1 MATVAKDFKIKNGL
15 IVEGSTGTIN
25 NYDILTKSSADQ
37 TYIIGLIGGAA
48 TPTNTP
54 NTVVLRDG
62 SGNFAAGTIT
72 ASLSGNVTG
81 DLTGNVTGNVSGNVT
96 GNVTG
101 NLTGNVTGNVTGDVT
116 GNLTGNVSGNVT
128 GNLTGN
134 VTGDVTGNV
143 TGTVSSIANHDTD
156 DLAEGT
162 TNKYFSDTLARG
174 AVSAGDGLDYNS
186 TSGAFSA
193 DLGTGLHIE
202 SGAIA
207 IDSSVLTDT
216 GNQTVSNKTLGSN
229 LDAGGY
235 KVTNLDT
242 PSSADDAATKGYVDA
257 VAEGLNIHASSKAA
271 TTANIDLATGGLL
284 MIDGYQT
291 IAGDRILVKDQ
302 SNAAQ
307 NGIYVVA
314 AGAWSRAA
322 DFDTPVEIV
331 PGDFTF
337 VEGGST
343 YGDTGWV
350 QTNTVTTVG
359 TSPIAFTQFS
369 GAGTYQAGTNLDLTG
384 NTFALQDNITLN
396 SVTADL
402 TGNVTGNVNGD
413 VTGNLSG
420 NVTGDVTGN
429 LTGNVSGNV
438 TGNVTG
444 NLSGDVTGNVTGNV
458 SGNVTGN
465 VTGDLTG
472 NVTGNLDGD
481 VTGNVT
487 GNVTGDVTGNLT
499 GNVSGNVTGNL
510 TGNVTGDVTG
520 NVTGTVSSLANH
532 NTSALAEGSNLYFT
546 DARAVTA
553 LEAVVPNFTE
563 VDINDVVTHVAAT
576 QSVATAST
584 VTAYDFAHATYRS
597 AKFIVKAET
606 ATHTEVSEILLTL
619 DASNNVAITEYAM
632 VGTNG
637 NLFDVTADVSGAD
650 VRVRVTTINSN
661 TDVTVVGTLIK

>member
-1 MATVAKDFKIKNGL
+1 MATVTKDFKVKNGL

-25 NYDILTKSSADQ
+25 NYDILTKSEADQ

-48 TPTNTP
+48 TPSNTP
-54 NTVVLRDG
+54 NTVVLRDA

-96 GNVTG
+96 G
-101 NLTGNVTGNVTGDVT
+101 
-116 GNLTGNVSGNVT
+116 
-128 GNLTGN
+128 
-134 VTGDVTGNV
+134 DVTGNV
-143 TGTVSSIANHDTD
+143 TGTVSDISNHDTD

-186 TSGAFSA
+186 TSGVFSA

-216 GNQTVSNKTLGSN
+216 GNQTVSNKTLGTDLN
-229 LDAGGY
+229 AGGFR
-235 KVTNLDT
+235 VTNLDT
-242 PSSADDAATKGYVDA
+242 PSAADDAATKAYVDS

-291 IAGDRILVKDQ
+291 VAGDRILVKDQ
-302 SNAAQ
+302 STTSQ
-307 NGIYVVA
+307 NGIYVA
-314 AGAWSRAA
+314 AVGAWSRAT
-322 DFDTPVEIV
+322 DFDTPTEVV

-350 QTNTVTTVG
+350 QTQVVPTIG
-359 TSPIAFTQFS
+359 SSPILFTQFS

-384 NTFALQDNITLN
+384 NTFALQDNITL
-396 SVTADL
+396 STVTADL

-429 LTGNVSGNV
+429 VSGNVTGDLTGNVSGNV
-438 TGNVTG
+438 TGDVTG
-444 NLSGDVTGNVTGNV
+444 NLT
-458 SGNVTGN
+458 GNVTGN

-472 NVTGNLDGD
+472 NV
-481 VTGNVT
+481 
-487 GNVTGDVTGNLT
+487 
-499 GNVSGNVTGNL
+499 S
-510 TGNVTGDVTG
+510 GNVTGDVTG

-532 NTSALAEGSNLYFT
+532 NTTALAEGTNLYFT
-546 DARAVTA
+546 DARAVSA

-563 VDINDVVTHVAAT
+563 VDINNVVTHVAAT
-576 QSVATAST
+576 STVATAST

-597 AKFIVKAET
+597 AKFIIKAQT
-606 ATHTEVSEILLTL
+606 ASHTEVSEILLTL

-650 VRVRVTTINSN
+650 VRIRVTTINNN
-661 TDVTVVGTLIK
+661 TDVAVVGTLIK